1 MSEEHKITAVKSMSS
16 GRSLKELAKHLGL
29 SQTTVSRVINRS
41 GDAHRISAATQQRVL
56 AAAAEM
62 NYKASP
68 LARGLRS
75 RRSQTIGVMVP
86 EISGGYS
93 ASVLSGIEDVLL
105 MSGFFY
111 FVVSHHHRGE
121 LLRDYPALL
130 LSRAVEG
137 IIAVDSALDVNLSV
151 PVVAVSGHLRSP
163 SILNIELDHTLAAR
177 FALEHLQRLGH
188 RRIAFIKGQSFSS
201 DTQVRWQA
209 IVKVAGEMKIAIEP
223 ALVVELEGDDPTLE
237 PGRVAT
243 HKLIATGA
251 GFTAIF
257 AFNDLS
263 AMGAIVA
270 LREANMEVPAQ
281 VSVLGFDDVVG
292 ASTNNPPLTTVR
304 QPLQEMGRAAATA
317 LLERIREQREGT
329 PHRSESNSILVLPT
343 FVERKSS
350 APAPASTRVV
360 HV

>member
-1 MSEEHKITAVKSMSS
+1 MSEERKINAVKHMSS
-16 GRSLKELAKHLGL
+16 GRSLKELAQHLGL
-29 SQTTVSRVINRS
+29 SQTTVSRVINNS
-41 GDAHRISAATQQRVL
+41 GNTHRISAATQKRVL

-93 ASVLSGIEDVLL
+93 AAVLSGIEDVLL

-111 FVVSHHHRGE
+111 FVVSHHHREE

-137 IIAVDSALDVNLSV
+137 IIAVDSALDVELPV
-151 PVVAVSGHLRSP
+151 PIVAVSGHLRTP

-177 FALEHLQRLGH
+177 YALEHLQRLGH

-201 DTQVRWQA
+201 DTEIRWQA
-209 IVKVAGEMKIAIEP
+209 ITKVAAELKIPIEP
-223 ALVVELEGDDPTLE
+223 HLVIALEGDDPTPE

-243 HKLIATGA
+243 HKLLAA
-251 GFTAIF
+251 GVPFTAIF

-270 LREANMEVPAQ
+270 LREAGVDVPTE

-292 ASTNNPPLTTVR
+292 AATNNPPLTTVR

-317 LLERIREQREGT
+317 LLQRIRH
-329 PHRSESNSILVLPT
+329 PKMSEAATQEAESILVLPT
-343 FVERKSS
+343 FVERKST
-350 APAPASTRVV
+350 APAMK
-360 HV
+360 

>member
-1 MSEEHKITAVKSMSS
+1 MSEEHKITAVKRMSA
-16 GRSLKELAKHLGL
+16 GRSLKELATHLGL
-29 SQTTVSRVINRS
+29 SQTTVSRVINNA
-41 GDAHRISAATQQRVL
+41 GDTHRISAATQKRVL

-62 NYKASP
+62 NYRASP
-68 LARGLRS
+68 LARGLRN

-105 MSGFFY
+105 LSGFFY
-111 FVVSHHHRGE
+111 FVVSHHHRAE
-121 LLRDYPALL
+121 LLRDDPALL

-137 IIAVDSALDVNLSV
+137 IIAVDSALDVELPV
-151 PVVAVSGHLRSP
+151 PIIAVSGHLRIP

-177 FALEHLQRLGH
+177 YALEHLQRLGH

-201 DTQVRWQA
+201 DTKIRWQS
-209 IVKVAGEMKIAIEP
+209 IVKVAAELGISIETR
-223 ALVVELEGDDPTLE
+223 LVVALEGDDPTHE

-243 HKLIATGA
+243 HKLLATRA
-251 GFTAIF
+251 PFTAIF

-270 LREANMEVPAQ
+270 LREAGLDVPTQ

-317 LLERIREQREGT
+317 LLNRIRNQRAAE
-329 PHRSESNSILVLPT
+329 PAEEPNSILVLPT
-343 FVERKSS
+343 FVERKST
-350 APAPASTRVV
+350 APVLATRL
-360 HV
+360 H

>member
-1 MSEEHKITAVKSMSS
+1 MSS
-16 GRSLKELAKHLGL
+16 GRSLKELASYLGL
-29 SQTTVSRVINRS
+29 SQTTVSRVINNS
-41 GDAHRISAATQQRVL
+41 GDMHRISEATQKRVL
-56 AAAAEM
+56 AAAAEL

-86 EISGGYS
+86 EISEGYS

-111 FVVSHHHRGE
+111 FVVSHHHRAE
-121 LLRDYPALL
+121 LLRDYPSLL

-137 IIAVDSALDVNLSV
+137 IIAVDSALDIELPV
-151 PVVAVSGHLRSP
+151 PIVAVSGHRHTE
-163 SILNIELDHTLAAR
+163 SILNIELDHNLAVR
-177 FALEHLQRLGH
+177 YALEHLQRLGH
-188 RRIAFIKGQSFSS
+188 CRIAFIKGQSFSS
-201 DTQVRWQA
+201 DTEIRWKA
-209 IVKVAGEMKIAIEP
+209 IVKMATELHVNVDP
-223 ALVVELEGDDPTLE
+223 RLVVALEGDDPTLE

-243 HKLIATGA
+243 RKLLATGEL
-251 GFTAIF
+251 FTAIF

-270 LREANMEVPAQ
+270 LREAGVDVPTE

-292 ASTNNPPLTTVR
+292 AANNNPPLTTVR

-317 LLERIREQREGT
+317 LLQRIRHQRAGDAPALEA
-329 PHRSESNSILVLPT
+329 NSILVLPT
-343 FVERKSS
+343 FVERKSTAAVS
-350 APAPASTRVV
+350 GSR
-360 HV
+360 

>member
-1 MSEEHKITAVKSMSS
+1 MSEEHKITAVQSMSS
-16 GRSLKELAKHLGL
+16 GRSLKELAMHLGL
-29 SQTTVSRVINRS
+29 SQTTVSRVMNNS
-41 GDAHRISAATQQRVL
+41 GDTHRISAATQERVL

-105 MSGFFY
+105 LSGFFY
-111 FVVSHHHRGE
+111 FVVSHHHRVE
-121 LLRDYPALL
+121 LLRDYPTLL

-137 IIAVDSALDVNLSV
+137 IIAVDSALDAELPV
-151 PVVAVSGHLRSP
+151 PIVAVSGHLRIP
-163 SILNIELDHTLAAR
+163 SILNIELDHNLAAR
-177 FALEHLQRLGH
+177 FALEHLHRLGH
-188 RRIAFIKGQSFSS
+188 RQIALIKGQSFSS
-201 DTQVRWQA
+201 DTQVRWQS
-209 IVKVAGEMKIAIEP
+209 IVKVAAELGIYIDP
-223 ALVVELEGDDPTLE
+223 RLVVALEGDDPTLE

-243 HKLIATGA
+243 HKLLATRSP
-251 GFTAIF
+251 FTAIF

-270 LREANMEVPAQ
+270 LREAGLDVPTQ
-281 VSVLGFDDVVG
+281 VSVVGFDDVMG
-292 ASTNNPPLTTVR
+292 ASTNNPPLTTVH

-317 LLERIREQREGT
+317 LLQRIRNQRAAAGSPTEM
-329 PHRSESNSILVLPT
+329 SNSILVLPT
-343 FVERKSS
+343 FVERKST
-350 APAPASTRVV
+350 APAP
-360 HV
+360 

>member
-1 MSEEHKITAVKSMSS
+1 MSEEHKITAVKSMKS
-16 GRSLKELAKHLGL
+16 GRSLKELALHLGL
-29 SQTTVSRVINRS
+29 SQTTVSRVINNS
-41 GDAHRISAATQQRVL
+41 GDTHRISTATQKRVL

-62 NYKASP
+62 NYRASP

-105 MSGFFY
+105 LSGFFY
-111 FVVSHHHRGE
+111 FVVSHHHRAE

-137 IIAVDSALDVNLSV
+137 IIAVDSALDVELPV
-151 PVVAVSGHLRSP
+151 PIVAVSGHLRIP
-163 SILNIELDHTLAAR
+163 SILNIELDHILAAR
-177 FALEHLQRLGH
+177 YALEHLHRLGH
-188 RRIAFIKGQSFSS
+188 RHIAFIQGQSFSS

-209 IVKVAGEMKIAIEP
+209 IVKVAAELGIAID
-223 ALVVELEGDDPTLE
+223 ARLIIALEGDDPTLE

-243 HKLIATGA
+243 HKLLSTGIS
-251 GFTAIF
+251 FTAIF

-270 LREANMEVPAQ
+270 LREANLDVPSQ
-281 VSVLGFDDVVG
+281 VSVVGFDDVIG

-317 LLERIREQREGT
+317 LLQRIRDQRANH
-329 PHRSESNSILVLPT
+329 PPVQSASALLVLPT
-343 FVERKSS
+343 FVDRKST
-350 APAPASTRVV
+350 APPPS
-360 HV
+360 

>member
-1 MSEEHKITAVKSMSS
+1 MSEERKISAVKNMSS
-16 GRSLKELAKHLGL
+16 GRSLKELATHLGL
-29 SQTTVSRVINRS
+29 SQTTVSRVINHS
-41 GDAHRISAATQQRVL
+41 GGTHRISAATQQRVL

-105 MSGFFY
+105 LSGFFY
-111 FVVSHHHRGE
+111 FVVSHHHRAE

-137 IIAVDSALDVNLSV
+137 IIAVDSALDVELPV

-177 FALEHLQRLGH
+177 YALEHLQGLGH
-188 RRIAFIKGQSFSS
+188 RRIGFIQGQSFSS
-201 DTQVRWQA
+201 DTRVRWQA
-209 IVKVAGEMKIAIEP
+209 IVKVAKELGIAIEP
-223 ALVVELEGDDPTLE
+223 QLVVALEGDDPTLE
-237 PGRVAT
+237 PGRLAT
-243 HKLIATGA
+243 HKMLAKGLP
-251 GFTAIF
+251 FTAIF

-270 LREANMEVPAQ
+270 LREAGLQVPGQ
-281 VSVLGFDDVVG
+281 VSVLGFDDVIG

-317 LLERIREQREGT
+317 LLRRIRKSPDEEDSPEQM
-329 PHRSESNSILVLPT
+329 NAILVLPT
-343 FVERKSS
+343 LVERKST
-350 APAPASTRVV
+350 APATR
-360 HV
+360 

>member
-1 MSEEHKITAVKSMSS
+1 MTDEHKINAVKHLSS
-16 GRSLKELAKHLGL
+16 GRSLKELANHLGL
-29 SQTTVSRVINRS
+29 SQTTVSRVINNS
-41 GDAHRISAATQQRVL
+41 GSTHRISAATQKRVL

-93 ASVLSGIEDVLL
+93 AAVLSGIEDVLL
-105 MSGFFY
+105 VSGFFY
-111 FVVSHHHRGE
+111 FVVSHHHREE

-137 IIAVDSALDVNLSV
+137 IIAVDSALDVELPV
-151 PVVAVSGHLRSP
+151 PIVAVSGHLRSP
-163 SILNIELDHTLAAR
+163 SILNIELDHNLAAR
-177 FALEHLQRLGH
+177 YALEHLQRLGH

-201 DTQVRWQA
+201 DTEIRWQA
-209 IVKVAGEMKIAIEP
+209 ITRVAAEMKIPIEP
-223 ALVVELEGDDPTLE
+223 HLVVSLEGDDPTPE

-243 HKLIATGA
+243 HKLLSA
-251 GFTAIF
+251 GVPFSAIF

-270 LREANMEVPAQ
+270 LREAGVDVPTG

-292 ASTNNPPLTTVR
+292 AATNNPPLTTVR

-317 LLERIREQREGT
+317 LLQRIRHPKASDAAAHG
-329 PHRSESNSILVLPT
+329 SESILVLPT
-343 FVERKSS
+343 FVERKST
-350 APAPASTRVV
+350 ARVAS
-360 HV
+360 

>member
-1 MSEEHKITAVKSMSS
+1 MSEERKINAVKHMGS
-16 GRSLKELAKHLGL
+16 GRSLKELAEHLGL
-29 SQTTVSRVINRS
+29 SQTTVSRVINNS
-41 GDAHRISAATQQRVL
+41 GNTHRISAATQKRVL

-93 ASVLSGIEDVLL
+93 AAVLSGIEDVLL
-105 MSGFFY
+105 ISGFFY
-111 FVVSHHHRGE
+111 FVVSHHHREE

-137 IIAVDSALDVNLSV
+137 IIAVDSALDVELPV
-151 PVVAVSGHLRSP
+151 PIVAVSGHLRSP

-201 DTQVRWQA
+201 DTEIRWQA
-209 IVKVAGEMKIAIEP
+209 IARVAAELKIPIEP
-223 ALVVELEGDDPTLE
+223 HLVIALEGDDPTPE

-243 HKLIATGA
+243 HKLLAA
-251 GFTAIF
+251 GVPFSAIF

-270 LREANMEVPAQ
+270 LREAGVDVPSE

-292 ASTNNPPLTTVR
+292 AATNNPPLTTVR

-317 LLERIREQREGT
+317 LLQRIRHPKVSDATG
-329 PHRSESNSILVLPT
+329 HGSESILVLPT
-343 FVERKSS
+343 FVERKST
-350 APAPASTRVV
+350 APARS
-360 HV
+360 

>member
-1 MSEEHKITAVKSMSS
+1 MADERKIAAVKRMSS
-16 GRSLKELAKHLGL
+16 GRTLKELASHLGL
-29 SQTTVSRVINRS
+29 SQTTVSRVINHS
-41 GDAHRISAATQQRVL
+41 GDAHRISAATQKRVL
-56 AAAAEM
+56 EAAAEL

-93 ASVLSGIEDVLL
+93 AAVLSGIEDVLL

-111 FVVSHHHRGE
+111 FVVSHHHRAE

-137 IIAVDSALDVNLSV
+137 IIAVDSALDLELPV
-151 PVVAVSGHLRSP
+151 PIVAVSGHLRTA
-163 SILNIELDHTLAAR
+163 SILNIELDHNLAVR
-177 FALEHLQRLGH
+177 YALEHLQRLGH

-201 DTQVRWQA
+201 DTEIRWKA
-209 IVKVAGEMKIAIEP
+209 IVKVAGELRVAIDP
-223 ALVVELEGDDPTLE
+223 RLVVALEGDDPTPE
-237 PGRVAT
+237 PGRVAGQ
-243 HKLIATGA
+243 KLLASGE

-270 LREANMEVPAQ
+270 LREAGMDVPAQ

-292 ASTNNPPLTTVR
+292 AATNNPPLTTVR

-317 LLERIREQREGT
+317 LLHRIRHERSDDAPVHEG
-329 PHRSESNSILVLPT
+329 NSILVLPT
-343 FVERKSS
+343 FVERKST
-350 APAPASTRVV
+350 APAPE
-360 HV
+360 

>member
-1 MSEEHKITAVKSMSS
+1 MTEERKINAIKHMGS

-29 SQTTVSRVINRS
+29 SQTTVSRVINNS
-41 GDAHRISAATQQRVL
+41 GSTHRISAATQKRVL

-93 ASVLSGIEDVLL
+93 AAVLSGIEDVLL
-105 MSGFFY
+105 ISGFFY
-111 FVVSHHHRGE
+111 FVVSHHHREE

-137 IIAVDSALDVNLSV
+137 IIAVDSALDVELPV
-151 PVVAVSGHLRSP
+151 PIVAVSGHLRSP
-163 SILNIELDHTLAAR
+163 SILNIELDHNLAAR
-177 FALEHLQRLGH
+177 YALEHLQRLGH
-188 RRIAFIKGQSFSS
+188 RKIAFIKGQSFSS
-201 DTQVRWQA
+201 DTEVRWQA
-209 IVKVAGEMKIAIEP
+209 ITKVAAELKIPIEP
-223 ALVVELEGDDPTLE
+223 HLVIALEGDDPTPE

-243 HKLIATGA
+243 HKLLGA
-251 GFTAIF
+251 GVPFSAIF

-270 LREANMEVPAQ
+270 LREAGVDVPSE

-292 ASTNNPPLTTVR
+292 AATNNPPLTTVR

-317 LLERIREQREGT
+317 LLQRIRHPKGGDATGHGT
-329 PHRSESNSILVLPT
+329 ESILVLPT
-343 FVERKSS
+343 LVERKST
-350 APAPASTRVV
+350 APARR
-360 HV
+360 

>member
-1 MSEEHKITAVKSMSS
+1 MSEERKISAVTKMSS
-16 GRSLKELAKHLGL
+16 GRSLKELATHLGL
-29 SQTTVSRVINRS
+29 SQTTVSRVINHA
-41 GDAHRISAATQQRVL
+41 GGTHRISAATQERVL

-62 NYKASP
+62 NYRASP

-111 FVVSHHHRGE
+111 FVVSHHHRTE
-121 LLRDYPALL
+121 LLRDYPTLL

-137 IIAVDSALDVNLSV
+137 IIAVDSALDVELPV
-151 PVVAVSGHLRSP
+151 PIVAVSGHRRSS

-177 FALEHLQRLGH
+177 YALQHLQGLGH
-188 RRIAFIKGQSFSS
+188 RTIGFIQGQSFSS

-209 IVKVAGEMKIAIEP
+209 IVKVARELGICIDP
-223 ALVVELEGDDPTLE
+223 QLVVALEGDDPTLE

-243 HKLIATGA
+243 HKMLAKGLP
-251 GFTAIF
+251 FTAIF

-270 LREANMEVPAQ
+270 LREAGLEVPGQ

-292 ASTNNPPLTTVR
+292 AATNNPPLTTVR

-317 LLERIREQREGT
+317 LLHRIRQTFTQE
-329 PHRSESNSILVLPT
+329 ESPEPTNSILVLPT
-343 FVERKSS
+343 LVERKSTAL
-350 APAPASTRVV
+350 APG
-360 HV
+360 